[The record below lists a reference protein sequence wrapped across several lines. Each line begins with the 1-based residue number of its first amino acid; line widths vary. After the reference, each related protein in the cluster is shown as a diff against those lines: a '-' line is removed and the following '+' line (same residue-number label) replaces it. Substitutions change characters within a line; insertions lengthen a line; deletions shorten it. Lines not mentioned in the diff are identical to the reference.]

1 MMRRTLLHL
10 LLWIVTAAPLS
21 AAEQFPGKEWA
32 VLESPRQMGW
42 SLEKLAEAREL
53 SGTLDTAAVV
63 IIQGG
68 VVLDQWGAPALPLK
82 CHSVRKS
89 LLSLLFGSHVANGT
103 IDLDK
108 TLAERGID
116 DNEPSL
122 TEDEKQARVSDLL
135 KARSGIYIPPPFAS
149 RPRP

>member
-1 MMRRTLLHL
+1 MIRRTLLLL
-10 LLWIVTAAPLS
+10 LLWIVAAQPLS
-21 AAEQFPGKEWA
+21 AAELFPGKEWT

-63 IIQGG
+63 IVQGG
-68 VVLDQWGAPALPLK
+68 VVVDQWGAPALPLK

-89 LLSLLFGSHVANGT
+89 LLSLLFGSHVASGT

-108 TLAERGID
+108 TLAELGID
-116 DNEPSL
+116 DNE
-122 TEDEKQARVSDLL
+122 
-135 KARSGIYIPPPFAS
+135 
-149 RPRP
+149 